1 MTTQTKTK
9 AIDGQA
15 NTTAAPGTYPVAHPA
30 PVSDAASLLAV
41 ISRGA
46 SDPTMDISKLERLTA
61 MYEQIVTRQA
71 EGAFNI
77 AMSVAQSQMGRI
89 ATDSSNPSTRSRY
102 ASYGALD
109 RAVRPIYTQHGFA
122 LTFGTGDAPAPE
134 MIRVVC
140 DVSLGGFTRRYHV
153 DMPADGRGAKGGEV
167 MTRTHA
173 TGSAITYG
181 RRYLLAMIFNLA
193 TGEDDDGNRAG
204 DTGAKLSKQQIENL
218 RDRLTA
224 INPTAE
230 DKFLNYA
237 RAERFEDL
245 SAAKYDS
252 YCEAIE
258 VYASKVKAP
267 A

>member
-9 AIDGQA
+9 ASEPL
-15 NTTAAPGTYPVAHPA
+15 PGTSTSLA

-46 SDPTMDISKLERLTA
+46 SDPTMDINKLERLTA

-71 EGAFNI
+71 EGAFNV

-89 ATDSSNPSTRSRY
+89 ATDSSNPQTRSRY

-204 DTGAKLSKQQIENL
+204 DTGSRLSREQIENL
-218 RDRLTA
+218 K
-224 INPTAE
+224 
-230 DKFLNYA
+230 DKLQACGANEARFLKYA
-237 RAERFEDL
+237 GGERFEDL
-245 SAAKYDS
+245 PAAKYDA

-258 VYASKVKAP
+258 TVASRVKA
-267 A
+267 